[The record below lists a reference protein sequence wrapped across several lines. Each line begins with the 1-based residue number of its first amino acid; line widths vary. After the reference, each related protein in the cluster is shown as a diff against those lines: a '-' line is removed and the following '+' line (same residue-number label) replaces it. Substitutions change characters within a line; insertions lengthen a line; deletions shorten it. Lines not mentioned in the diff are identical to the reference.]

1 MRGRRWGLLGIAAL
15 GAVACAH
22 LEAPDQASAQGQGE
36 AARQA
41 PGQAAAG
48 VELPPGQGRALLE
61 RECLNCHELKALTL
75 FSAYY
80 NRERWRALV
89 MTMRGNG
96 AVLDDAEVEVVAGYL
111 ARNFGTGVD

>member
-1 MRGRRWGLLGIAAL
+1 VLGIAAL

-22 LEAPDQASAQGQGE
+22 LQVPDE

-41 PGQAAAG
+41 PNRAPGQAERQAQGQAAAG
-48 VELPPGQGRALLE
+48 IELPPGQGRALLE

-96 AVLDDAEVEVVAGYL
+96 AVLDDAEVEVVADYL
-111 ARNFGTGVD
+111 ARNFGTGLD

>member
-1 MRGRRWGLLGIAAL
+1 M
-15 GAVACAH
+15 ACAH
-22 LEAPDQASAQGQGE
+22 LQSSGQVTDRVSNQARGE
-36 AARQA
+36 ASR
-41 PGQAAAG
+41 QAAAG

-96 AVLDDAEVEVVAGYL
+96 AVLDDAEVEVVADYL
-111 ARNFGTGVD
+111 ARNFGTGVDSENLQGGRQ